1 MTTRRTTLGL
11 AASLCLVPRLLHAQA
26 AGPGLGLA
34 ERRAIAAYQQDK
46 WPAIQAGIQGAAGF
60 PVPVD
65 VEWDQLA
72 IPGYAKNYA
81 EDEFFGKTI
90 FEPLTS
96 ALRSIT
102 ADQMGRDAL
111 KTKLQRIHVRF
122 DEATAPASNYPNG
135 IKFEGG
141 VLDINW
147 RPFSNAANV
156 KPRTDAL
163 TDLLEKNL

>member
-11 AASLCLVPRLLHAQA
+11 AASLCLVPRLLRAQA
-26 AGPGLGLA
+26 AGLGLA
-34 ERRAIAAYQQDK
+34 ERRGIAAYQQDK

-72 IPGYAKNYA
+72 IPGSARNYA
-81 EDEFFGKTI
+81 DDGFFGKTI
-90 FEPLTS
+90 FEPLTG

-111 KTKLQRIHVRF
+111 KAKLQRIHVRF

-135 IKFEGG
+135 IKFAGG

-147 RPFSNAANV
+147 RPYSNVDDV

-163 TDLLEKNL
+163 VELLEKNL